1 MITLLGRDWWRWKVI
16 HANKN
21 KYFRHTQMLLSRCLL
36 LSVYHIQSQILMR
49 HPYIGSSLW
58 VLVLHIF
65 FSWTVKCEKWNQVH
79 AWTVHKEVWFG
90 PGRME
95 SLRESAAVPTARSC
109 ADGKISGPSA
119 QGSFRPG
126 QQANRCHRK
135 TVSTGRSVPTATVGI
150 VLAAGT
156 ASSPWWWGNSVRPM
170 PTASAHISA
179 LCRQQSRRHSYFPF

>member
-1 MITLLGRDWWRWKVI
+1 MLELFIK
-16 HANKN
+16 
-21 KYFRHTQMLLSRCLL
+21 KYGL
-36 LSVYHIQSQILMR
+36 
-49 HPYIGSSLW
+49 
-58 VLVLHIF
+58 
-65 FSWTVKCEKWNQVH
+65 
-79 AWTVHKEVWFG
+79 G

-95 SLRESAAVPTARSC
+95 SLRERAAVPTARSC

-156 ASSPWWWGNSVRPM
+156 ASSP
-170 PTASAHISA
+170 
-179 LCRQQSRRHSYFPF
+179 